1 MKSRSFQADSFR
13 WQSPSHA
20 WYLHTVVI
28 LALLLNGAIAGV
40 AVLVNKVVIPLPDI
54 NVISGDSTLTL
65 RALLPAAATV
75 LAFIANFISMAAFKA
90 LVDTYAKKKGLEGG
104 LSLKRIADLS
114 KFGKFFELDLP
125 DFRRWRS
132 GP

>member
-1 MKSRSFQADSFR
+1 MKRKSFQADSFK
-13 WQSPSHA
+13 WHTPAHA

-28 LALLLNGAIAGV
+28 LALTLNGAIA
-40 AVLVNKVVIPLPDI
+40 AVSIAVNRVVIPLPDI
-54 NVISGDSTLTL
+54 NIFSGDNTLTL
-65 RALLPAAATV
+65 RALLPACATV

-114 KFGKFFELDLP
+114 KFGE
-125 DFRRWRS
+125 
-132 GP
+132 